1 MGRHR
6 KLVTLS
12 EEEQAQLVAINK
24 KGVHS
29 ARKISRAKALL
40 LMHEGKTEEEIRTA
54 LSIDRN
60 NYFKIKQR
68 YFAGGINAAL
78 EELPRSGQ
86 PRKVTA
92 RIEAQITSL
101 ACSDAPDG
109 SSCWTLS
116 LINEK
121 LVELNYVSS
130 ISNESIRQVLKKVNL
145 NLGRSKCGV
154 SAQ

>member
-1 MGRHR
+1 MGRHKKIIR
-6 KLVTLS
+6 LS
-12 EEEQAQLVAINK
+12 EEEQAVLVGITK

-29 ARKISRAKALL
+29 ARKILRAKALL
-40 LMHEGKTEEEIRTA
+40 LMNEDKTEEEIRTS

-60 NYFKIKQR
+60 NYYKIKQR
-68 YFAGGINAAL
+68 YLAGGIDAAL

-101 ACSDAPDG
+101 ACSAAPDG

-121 LVELNYVSS
+121 LVELNCVSS